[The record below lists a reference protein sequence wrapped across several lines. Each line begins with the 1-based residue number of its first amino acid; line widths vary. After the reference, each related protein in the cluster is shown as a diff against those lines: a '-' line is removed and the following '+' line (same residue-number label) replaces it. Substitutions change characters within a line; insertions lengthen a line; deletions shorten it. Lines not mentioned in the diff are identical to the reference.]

1 VTNFEKVK
9 EFMKAFGQ
17 TVLEYPEIPSQE
29 TLALRYEL
37 IREELEEFDEA
48 IKEHDLVGMAD
59 ALADILYVTYGAMA
73 AIGLPA
79 DKLYEEVHR
88 SNMSKLGPDGKPI
101 YRSDGKVLKGPDYSP
116 PNLKEI
122 VDRYCQAGEFLRRV
136 NEIGMT
142 LREDPSSGWERSE
155 A

>member
-1 VTNFEKVK
+1 
-9 EFMKAFGQ
+9 MKAFGQ
-17 TVLEYPEIPSQE
+17 NAPDYPEIPSQE

-48 IKEHDLVGMAD
+48 IKENDLVGMAD
-59 ALADILYVTYGAMA
+59 ALADILYVTYGALA
-73 AIGLPA
+73 ALGLPG
-79 DKLYEEVHR
+79 DKLFEEVHR

-101 YRSDGKVLKGPDYSP
+101 YRSDGKVMKGPDYSP
-116 PNLKEI
+116 PDLKDI